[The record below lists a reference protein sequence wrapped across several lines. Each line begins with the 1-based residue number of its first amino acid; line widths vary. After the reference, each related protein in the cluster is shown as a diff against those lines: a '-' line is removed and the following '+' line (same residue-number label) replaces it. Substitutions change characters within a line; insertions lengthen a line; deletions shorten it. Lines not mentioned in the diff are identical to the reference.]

1 MRKSN
6 CIFPI
11 SNLNFIPYFNKIGK
25 TIIPNSII
33 LRKYIE
39 FFYVLNTDNPFK
51 FSYLAFPH
59 YNTGLSFFK
68 GATVNRNG
76 FQVDIESA
84 AASKIHIE
92 ILGKYKS
99 PVLVHYNGPI
109 QEVAIIFKP
118 FGINR
123 FIRENYHSIAMN
135 FSQAYQNAQWEIWAK
150 ESFNSENSIQ
160 ELETFL
166 FSQLVE
172 SEEISNIE
180 KSLPYFHHRDLNYAV
195 SEIAQQTGY
204 NLKSFQRHFTK
215 HMGCSPVDYKRIVRF
230 RNSIASRLKG
240 NDFKS
245 LTDITYENNYSDQSY
260 FIKEFKRLTSHN
272 PKKFFKEASLVD
284 GDKIIWEIL

>member
-1 MRKSN
+1 
-6 CIFPI
+6 
-11 SNLNFIPYFNKIGK
+11 
-25 TIIPNSII
+25 
-33 LRKYIE
+33 
-39 FFYVLNTDNPFK
+39 
-51 FSYLAFPH
+51 
-59 YNTGLSFFK
+59 
-68 GATVNRNG
+68 
-76 FQVDIESA
+76 
-84 AASKIHIE
+84 
-92 ILGKYKS
+92 
-99 PVLVHYNGPI
+99 
-109 QEVAIIFKP
+109 
-118 FGINR
+118 
-123 FIRENYHSIAMN
+123 MN
-135 FSQAYQNAQWEIWAK
+135 FSQAYQKTEWEIWGK

-166 FSQLVE
+166 LSQLVE
-172 SEEISNIE
+172 NEELSNIE

-195 SEIAQQTGY
+195 SEIADLTGY

-230 RNSIASRLKG
+230 SNSIASRLKG